1 MFDGNR
7 NWGRRCNVTGA
18 CGCDSKTGRDVNS
31 APNDLREQEPDE
43 RPFRLMLER
52 SWAVAARLW
61 LVCLVFL
68 ALSGCGSYKDELAS
82 AKQQIEKLNGETMKL
97 NEAVANLDKE
107 KTRASNELKL
117 LSEKDAELQKTLQET
132 LDRLRKDHSA
142 LADKTSEIERK
153 TAAMEGAVSS
163 LRTDKAELVRE
174 VEKLKKRVAVL
185 PEPKEPGS
193 EAAECP
199 PDAKEPLSR
208 ARETLTPCDALIE
221 FMKTSRAIVQGNKG
235 EDRAKLLQQARRDY
249 ASRLREAP
257 AKAVKAAESWVE
269 ELSASW
275 DKTHNDTIFNLI
287 KKRNAA
293 LEACGK
299 KPQDAGF

>member
-1 MFDGNR
+1 MTDAG
-7 NWGRRCNVTGA
+7 
-18 CGCDSKTGRDVNS
+18 GCYAKTGR
-31 APNDLREQEPDE
+31 EQDRDD
-43 RPFRLMLER
+43 RPFGLMLER
-52 SWAVAARLW
+52 FWAVAARIW

-68 ALSGCGSYKDELAS
+68 ALSGCGSSKEELES
-82 AKQQIEKLNGETMKL
+82 AKQQIAKLNSDTMKL

-107 KTRASNELKL
+107 KARVNNELKS
-117 LSEKDAELQKTLQET
+117 LSEKHAELQKTLQDGLEK
-132 LDRLRKDHSA
+132 LRKDNA
-142 LADKTSEIERK
+142 VLAETTSQLDRK
-153 TAAMEGAVSS
+153 VAAMEGAVSS
-163 LRTDKAELVRE
+163 LKTDKAELVRE

-221 FMKTSRAIVQGNKG
+221 FMKTSRAIVRGHKG

-257 AKAVKAAESWVE
+257 DKAVKAAESWLE

-275 DKTHNDTIFNLI
+275 DKTHNDTVSNLI
-287 KKRNAA
+287 RKRNAA